1 MAITYTGTNGFFTR
15 IGKLFKIVDVADTF
29 KTTLKEEIEDL
40 YGEYVATT
48 GGDAHAHPSGPVDS
62 WQISS
67 IAGAKDQIGSS
78 MFSGLDALDQEAANN
93 ILIGTI
99 RDGLG
104 RTVSNTQDAFLLL
117 RDDMVKHGSAYYV
130 ASSDVSAGSLATDSD
145 NVGDGTV
152 LWSTNRPVVEAGGAS
167 QEYQTIRA
175 ESLRFNCTADFT
187 TGGTPGLE
195 SFNVIG
201 EESFPRTNKKW
212 PAGSGTKTVIGCTSA
227 GPGKTKQANH
237 SRNLLANSNFDTWS
251 SSSALH
257 LWTISSG
264 GGNNLAHTAGGEG
277 GALAVDV
284 TRSTTTFGS
293 RGSYTLQFNGNNSHK
308 HVVTQKINNAEGTY
322 QKLHANCSYIWA
334 CRIKAHT
341 TTITSG
347 VFKIGLHNAASSALS
362 GTSITKD
369 FSSSNQNSS
378 WTLLTGVIDIG
389 ESLLVSDTRARI
401 EFTTALQAGRSLLID
416 ELVLFK
422 PTELY
427 SGGPQVG
434 IVRGATDFRN
444 NDRFDLTFTNDYA
457 GKINKFFDK
466 FYGTNNFPASLPTAG
481 STSLTDGT
489 YIT

>member
-1 MAITYTGTNGFFTR
+1 M
-15 IGKLFKIVDVADTF
+15 
-29 KTTLKEEIEDL
+29 
-40 YGEYVATT
+40 
-48 GGDAHAHPSGPVDS
+48 
-62 WQISS
+62 
-67 IAGAKDQIGSS
+67 
-78 MFSGLDALDQEAANN
+78 
-93 ILIGTI
+93 
-99 RDGLG
+99 
-104 RTVSNTQDAFLLL
+104 
-117 RDDMVKHGSAYYV
+117 
-130 ASSDVSAGSLATDSD
+130 
-145 NVGDGTV
+145 
-152 LWSTNRPVVEAGGAS
+152 
-167 QEYQTIRA
+167 
-175 ESLRFNCTADFT
+175 
-187 TGGTPGLE
+187 
-195 SFNVIG
+195 
-201 EESFPRTNKKW
+201 
-212 PAGSGTKTVIGCTSA
+212 
-227 GPGKTKQANH
+227 
-237 SRNLLANSNFDTWS
+237 
-251 SSSALH
+251 
-257 LWTISSG
+257 
-264 GGNNLAHTAGGEG
+264 
-277 GALAVDV
+277 AVDV

-334 CRIKAHT
+334 CRIKDHT

-347 VFKIGLHNAASSALS
+347 VVKIGLHNAASSALS

>member
-78 MFSGLDALDQEAANN
+78 MFSGLDALVQEAANN

-201 EESFPRTNKKW
+201 
-212 PAGSGTKTVIGCTSA
+212 
-227 GPGKTKQANH
+227 
-237 SRNLLANSNFDTWS
+237 
-251 SSSALH
+251 
-257 LWTISSG
+257 
-264 GGNNLAHTAGGEG
+264 
-277 GALAVDV
+277 
-284 TRSTTTFGS
+284 
-293 RGSYTLQFNGNNSHK
+293 
-308 HVVTQKINNAEGTY
+308 
-322 QKLHANCSYIWA
+322 
-334 CRIKAHT
+334 
-341 TTITSG
+341 
-347 VFKIGLHNAASSALS
+347 
-362 GTSITKD
+362 
-369 FSSSNQNSS
+369 
-378 WTLLTGVIDIG
+378 
-389 ESLLVSDTRARI
+389 
-401 EFTTALQAGRSLLID
+401 
-416 ELVLFK
+416 
-422 PTELY
+422 
-427 SGGPQVG
+427 
-434 IVRGATDFRN
+434 
-444 NDRFDLTFTNDYA
+444 
-457 GKINKFFDK
+457 
-466 FYGTNNFPASLPTAG
+466 
-481 STSLTDGT
+481 
-489 YIT
+489 